1 MFVERPQ
8 NAIRQLNDKIPELF
22 KRLQITVKSLRDW
35 TEGDVIANGG
45 VFLSANNI
53 PSEII
58 EITNQLKQKRTYRV
72 SAIFSIL
79 FLSER
84 SITGGQLQ

>member
-1 MFVERPQ
+1 MFVEQPQ
-8 NAIRQLNDKIPELF
+8 NAIRQPNDKIPELF

-53 PSEII
+53 PKEIT
-58 EITNQLKQKRTYRV
+58 EITNRLKQKQTYHV
-72 SAIFSIL
+72 SAIFTISL
-79 FLSER
+79 LSE
-84 SITGGQLQ
+84 LQSH